1 MKIQTITIKLK
12 KFANF
17 FFKIFYKVRIGRVI
31 MDFISKVAMQRS
43 ISITHKDE
51 TLLLTVPNALNRW
64 RVETYSTKEP
74 EMLIWIDGLTRG
86 SVLWDIGANVGL
98 YSIYAAKA
106 RNCTVCAFEP
116 SIFNLELLARNTFLN
131 DLSGQITVVPLPLT
145 GEKGINKLHLTS
157 TDWGG
162 ALSTFGSEAIG
173 HDGKPIGEKGI
184 FKKVFGYQTLGVSMD
199 DAVDMLNIPTPDY
212 IKMDVDGIEHI
223 ILGGGQKVLK
233 NVKSVIIEINDD
245 FEEQGVVAHR
255 ILKESGLILSEKVHS
270 EVVEKIDEFRLTFN
284 QIWIRK

>member
-1 MKIQTITIKLK
+1 MKKIIRVLK
-12 KFANF
+12 KFANL
-17 FFKIFYKVRIGRVI
+17 FFKIFYKLRIGRVI

-74 EMLIWIDGLTRG
+74 EMLTWIDGLNQG

-106 RNCTVCAFEP
+106 RNCTVCSFEP

-131 DLSGQITVVPLPLT
+131 NLSEQIIIVPLPLT
-145 GEKGINKLHLTS
+145 GGIGINKLHLTS

-162 ALSTFGSEAIG
+162 ALSTFGSDAIG
-173 HDGKPIGEKGI
+173 HDGKPIGENGK
-184 FKKVFGYQTLGVSMD
+184 FEKVFEYQTLGISMD
-199 DAVDMLNIPTPDY
+199 DAVDMLNIPMPDY

-223 ILGGGQKVLK
+223 ILGGGREVLK
-233 NVKSVIIEINDD
+233 SVKAVIIEINDD
-245 FEEQGVVAHR
+245 FEEQGAVSHQ

-270 EVVEKIDEFRLTFN
+270 EVVEKIDEFRATFN
-284 QIWIRK
+284 QIWVRK

>member
-1 MKIQTITIKLK
+1 MKNIINGLK
-12 KFANF
+12 IFADF
-17 FFKIFYKVRIGRVI
+17 FFKTFYKMRIGRVI
-31 MDFISKVAMQRS
+31 MDYVSKLAMSRS
-43 ISITHKDE
+43 VSVSHGDK
-51 TLLLTVPNALNRW
+51 TLILTVPNSLNRW

-74 EMLIWIDGLTRG
+74 EMLTWIDGLNQG

-131 DLSGQITVVPLPLT
+131 NLSGQIIIVPLPLA
-145 GEKGINKLHLTS
+145 GGIGINKLHLTS

-162 ALSTFGSEAIG
+162 ALSTFGSDAIG
-173 HDGKPIGEKGI
+173 HDGKPIGENGK
-184 FKKVFGYQTLGVSMD
+184 FEKVFEYQTLGISMD
-199 DAVDMLNIPTPDY
+199 DAVDMLNIPMPDY

-223 ILGGGQKVLK
+223 ILGGGREVLK
-233 NVKSVIIEINDD
+233 SVKAVIIEINDD
-245 FEEQGVVAHR
+245 FEEQGAVSHR

-270 EVVEKIDEFRLTFN
+270 EVVEKIDEFRATFN
-284 QIWIRK
+284 QIWVRK

>member
-12 KFANF
+12 KFANL

-145 GEKGINKLHLTS
+145 GEKGINKLHLT

-184 FKKVFGYQTLGVSMD
+184 FKKVFEYQTLGVSMD